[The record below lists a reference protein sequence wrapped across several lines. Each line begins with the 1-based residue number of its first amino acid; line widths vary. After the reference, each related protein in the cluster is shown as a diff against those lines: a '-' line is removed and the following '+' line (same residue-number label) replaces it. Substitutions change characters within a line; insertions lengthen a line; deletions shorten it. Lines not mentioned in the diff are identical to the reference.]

1 VQPAQLFD
9 GGLFNGEVVVVTGG
23 ASGIG
28 AATCR
33 AFAAQGATVAVV
45 DIDGDGARQVAASID
60 GATAHTTDVTDGAA
74 VTAMAAEVLT
84 AHGQVDVLVNNAGHW
99 VRVLPFHLGGPEH
112 WAKVLD
118 VNLTQIFSVTQAFL
132 GGMLERGRGVIVNV
146 SSIEGVR
153 AYPNDPVYAAAKAA
167 VNQFT
172 ASLALAYGRKGIRVV
187 GIAPDITNTAQ
198 VPYDEALQKDPRWSW
213 WAPIGRF
220 GTPEDNADVVVA
232 LASDQFRFVTGAV
245 VNTDGGTGVA
255 GGWFW
260 DAERKRFMNRPE
272 GLGQSASST

>member
-1 VQPAQLFD
+1 MAASLPMVMFE
-9 GGLFNGEVVVVTGG
+9 GRSVVVTGG

-45 DIDGDGARQVAASID
+45 DIDGPGAAAVADGIGEAATSY
-60 GATAHTTDVTDGAA
+60 TTDVTDAEQVATMAEAVLAASGGA
-74 VTAMAAEVLT
+74 
-84 AHGQVDVLVNNAGHW
+84 VDVVVNNVGHW
-99 VRVLPFHLGGPEH
+99 VRVTPFHLGAPEH
-112 WAKVLD
+112 WAKVLA
-118 VNLTQIFSVTQAFL
+118 VNLTQVFAVTHAFL
-132 GGMLERGRGVIVNV
+132 GPMIERRQGVIVNV
-146 SSIEGVR
+146 SSVEGVR

-167 VNQFT
+167 VNHFT
-172 ASLALAYGRKGIRVV
+172 TSMALAYGHLGVRVV

-198 VPYDEALQKDPRWSW
+198 VPYDESVQADPRWSW

-220 GTPEDNADVVVA
+220 GTPEDNADVIVA

-245 VNTDGGTGVA
+245 VNTDGGTVAA

-260 DAERKRFMNRPE
+260 NEQTKRFVNRPA
-272 GLGQSASST
+272 GLNG

>member
-1 VQPAQLFD
+1 MGMFD
-9 GGLFNGEVVVVTGG
+9 GQVVVVTGG

-33 AFAAQGATVAVV
+33 AFAAQGARVAVV
-45 DIDGDGARQVAASID
+45 DIDGDGASVVAGEIGD
-60 GATAHTTDVTDGAA
+60 GATAHTADVTDSDA
-74 VTAMAAEVLT
+74 VAGMASEVID
-84 AHGQVDVLVNNAGHW
+84 AHGRADVLVNNAGHW

-112 WAKVLD
+112 WDKVLD
-118 VNLTQIFSVTQAFL
+118 VNLRQIFLVTQAFL
-132 GGMLERGRGVIVNV
+132 GGMLERGRGVVVNV

-153 AYPNDPVYAAAKAA
+153 AYPNDPVYASAKAA

-172 ASLALAYGRKGIRVV
+172 ASLALAYGRKGVRVV

-198 VPYDEALQKDPRWSW
+198 VPYDEDVQADPRWSW
-213 WAPIGRF
+213 WAPVGRF
-220 GTPEDNADVVVA
+220 GTPEDNADVIVA

-245 VNTDGGTGVA
+245 VPTDGGTGVA

-260 DAERKRFMNRPE
+260 DEHQKRFVNRPE
-272 GLGQSASST
+272 GLRNA

>member
-1 VQPAQLFD
+1 MFD
-9 GGLFNGEVVVVTGG
+9 GRVVVVTGG

-33 AFAAQGATVAVV
+33 AFARQGARVAVV
-45 DIDGDGARQVAASID
+45 DIDGDGAAAVAVAIGDAASP
-60 GATAHTTDVTDGAA
+60 HTVDVTDGAA
-74 VTAMAAEVLT
+74 VAGLAADVL
-84 AHGQVDVLVNNAGHW
+84 AAYGSVDVLVNNAGHW
-99 VRVLPFHLGGPEH
+99 VEVLPFHLGTPEH
-112 WAKVLD
+112 RDRVLD
-118 VNLTQIFSVTQAFL
+118 VNLRQVFSVTHAFL
-132 GGMLERGRGVIVNV
+132 GGMVARGRGVIVNV

-167 VNQFT
+167 VNHFT

-187 GIAPDITNTAQ
+187 GIAPDITNTGQ
-198 VPYDEALQKDPRWSW
+198 VVYDEAEQGDPRWSW

-220 GTPEDNADVVVA
+220 GTPEDNADVIVA
-232 LASDQFRFVTGAV
+232 IASEQFRFVTGAV

-260 DAERKRFMNRPE
+260 NDRTKRFVNRPA
-272 GLGQSASST
+272 GLDE

>member
-1 VQPAQLFD
+1 MGMFD
-9 GGLFNGEVVVVTGG
+9 GQVVVVTGG

-45 DIDGDGARQVAASID
+45 DIDGDGATAVAAGI
-60 GATAHTTDVTDGAA
+60 GAAASAHTADVTDDAQVATMAEA
-74 VTAMAAEVLT
+74 VLA
-84 AHGQVDVLVNNAGHW
+84 AHGRVDVLVNNVGHW
-99 VRVLPFHLGGPEH
+99 VKVTPFHRGGPEH
-112 WAKVLD
+112 WAKVLA
-118 VNLTQIFSVTQAFL
+118 VNLTQVFSVTQAFL
-132 GGMLERGRGVIVNV
+132 GQMLDRGAGVIVNV
-146 SSIEGVR
+146 SSVEGVR
-153 AYPNDPVYAAAKAA
+153 AYPNDPVYASAKAA

-172 ASLALAYGRKGIRVV
+172 ASMALAYGQRGIRVV

-198 VPYDEALQKDPRWSW
+198 VPYDDSVQADPRWKW
-213 WAPIGRF
+213 WAPIGRY

-245 VNTDGGTGVA
+245 INTDGGTVVG

-260 DAERKRFMNRPE
+260 NEQTKRFVNRPA
-272 GLGQSASST
+272 GLNG